1 MARAIQPPVDLS
13 SLLLDLRLKSG
24 LTQEALAE
32 RAGITYKYYQAVEA
46 GRKKDLRLSTLTK
59 LARAHGLRL
68 SEFFFQSERLR
79 PALVAEKAAVY
90 RAGKKT
96 RKK

>member
-1 MARAIQPPVDLS
+1 MLHPSVDLS
-13 SLLLDLRLKSG
+13 SHLLELRLRGG

-32 RAGITYKYYQAVEA
+32 KAGITYKYYQAVEA

-68 SEFFFQSERLR
+68 SEFFFQSERAR
-79 PALVAEKAAVY
+79 PAVLAEKSSVY
-90 RAGKKT
+90 RAGKKA